1 MSKPNEERDIYYI
14 PPNFL
19 ASGRLFGGMIR
30 ARNAIE
36 ACVLVLL
43 TGIPIIKLPMSLTVR
58 IIILCLLPL
67 PLGIFGII
75 GFEGDSLSE
84 FAINWVRWFIH
95 RRSLYRSDVT
105 IPETARKQKKRIWE
119 QEATK
124 PPEELG
130 IRIKQPRKKRK
141 RPTKT
146 EKQLNKNNR
155 KMVPSHKKQVTYSE
169 DFVPVKDILNGII
182 ETEDGRYIRVLEV
195 EPINFLLRSTS
206 EQKNIVASFASW
218 MKISPIKIQ
227 IKVLT
232 KKADIGKH
240 LNTIER
246 DMESESN
253 PKCRELQL
261 DYYRLIQT
269 IGSREAITRR
279 FLVIFEYEAVT
290 NRKPE
295 YSEIVSALETAV
307 QTARQY
313 FLHCDNAVVTHDDEN
328 VFLLEI
334 LYTIF
339 NRSTCEV
346 KTVEQRIRELQSARR
361 DADIT
366 MPVSLKSVFAP
377 DSIDLTHGS
386 YVVMD
391 GVYHAYL
398 IVPSDGY
405 NPRVV
410 AGWTSILVNA
420 GEGIDVDFYFSREP
434 KERIQAKLGQQI
446 RINRSRLKDTSDTNS
461 DFDDFESAIRS
472 GYFLKEG
479 LANYEDFYYCN
490 TLVTITADTLENL
503 EWRISEVR
511 RLMVSQD
518 MDIRICRFRQEQALL
533 SILPLCSL
541 NKKLFEASKRNMLT
555 SAAASCYPFTSFE
568 MSDENGILLGVNQH
582 NNSLVIVDIFNS
594 RVYKNAN
601 MVLLGTSGAG
611 KTFTLQLIALRM
623 RRKGKTVEKNGRTL
637 SLSNVTWSVESTA
650 LVGDEL
656 VPATYSA
663 VATYSGSASSTV
675 ATGYITTAEYKGTVV
690 SSGISSIL
698 YTVTYL
704 GTKIEPTKAEPTFK
718 GAVLVI
724 SIIGGTALLAALLF
738 LGLTLRKNTTVY
750 KATGKGNEYE
760 KCGRLHLKVKNP
772 ELRIDR
778 LKDIPEGV
786 IAIEVDQ
793 AVAKK
798 LFGQAIAIRCYDNTV
813 EHTVGEVN
821 GSYWFKV
828 DIGSQEGE
836 SNYEEEP

>member
-240 LNTIER
+240 LSTIER